1 MTGYGKYKFIPN
13 RIHFIF
19 LINRLLIRLLLS
31 HNITKTEIVYM
42 EVHHHPELNH
52 KKKKFK
58 EYFLEFLMIFLAVTM
73 GFFAE
78 QIREDFTD
86 HSREKEYMKLMIE
99 DLKSDT
105 VLLSSNVRLRH
116 QRNEMIDSLIYL
128 ITSTVIKE
136 NGNTIY
142 FFARSISPPLNLF
155 PNDRTIQQLKSSGSL
170 RLIRDLKVSDGIMA
184 YDQKMRGF
192 LFDQTDEIQIR
203 SECRL
208 RADKIFNGKVFNDML
223 KNNTINRPVNNPSLF
238 SADAGLIN
246 DYVVETQYMK
256 NANRIEEK
264 RAEELLDQATR
275 LIELIKRYD
284 LE

>member
-1 MTGYGKYKFIPN
+1 
-13 RIHFIF
+13 
-19 LINRLLIRLLLS
+19 
-31 HNITKTEIVYM
+31 M
-42 EVHHHPELNH
+42 EVHHHPDLHH
-52 KKKKFK
+52 KRKNFK
-58 EYFLEFLMIFLAVTM
+58 EYFLEFLMIFLAVTL

-86 HSREKEYMKLMIE
+86 HIREKEYMKLMIE

-105 VLLSSNVRLRH
+105 FSLSSNVRLRH
-116 QRNEMIDSLIYL
+116 QRNEMIDSLINL
-128 ITSTVIKE
+128 LSSPSVKE

-142 FFARSISPPLNLF
+142 FFARSISPPLNIF

-203 SECRL
+203 AECRL

-246 DYVVETQYMK
+246 DYIVETQYMK
-256 NANRIEEK
+256 NANRIEAK

-275 LIELIKRYD
+275 LIELIKQYD

>member
-1 MTGYGKYKFIPN
+1 
-13 RIHFIF
+13 
-19 LINRLLIRLLLS
+19 
-31 HNITKTEIVYM
+31 M
-42 EVHHHPELNH
+42 EVHHHPDLH
-52 KKKKFK
+52 HRKKHWK
-58 EYFLEFLMIFLAVTM
+58 EYFLEFLMIFLAVTL

-78 QIREDFTD
+78 QIREGFID

-105 VLLSSNVRLRH
+105 VLLSSNKRIRQ

-128 ITSTVIKE
+128 LTSPFIKE

-142 FFARSISPPLNLF
+142 FFARSISPPLNIF

-170 RLIRDLKVSDGIMA
+170 RLIRNLNVSDGIMA
-184 YDQKMRGF
+184 YDQKMRQF

-203 SECRL
+203 GECRL

-238 SADAGLIN
+238 NADAGLIN
-246 DYVVETQYMK
+246 EYIIETQYMK
-256 NANRIEEK
+256 NANRVEVK

-275 LIELIKRYD
+275 LIELIKQYD